1 MNKLLVA
8 LGLGA
13 AMISSGAL
21 AQDAGAGGAGGGA
34 GSAMQNMTR
43 AQAQQMADNMFQ
55 KLDLNHD
62 GTLTR
67 QEVEQAREQLGIGGE
82 RAERMI
88 DRMFG
93 TSQSVSLQQFQLRSL
108 ARFDSQDL
116 NHDGTVTATERRQA
130 RAARLGQGDPA
141 Q

>member
-1 MNKLLVA
+1 MNKFSVTLA
-8 LGLGA
+8 LGA
-13 AMISSGAL
+13 AMVSTGAL
-21 AQDAGAGGAGGGA
+21 AQDAGGERGGGW
-34 GSAMQNMTR
+34 AMQDMTR
-43 AQAQQMADNMFQ
+43 AQAQQMADGLFQ

-62 GTLTR
+62 GSLTR
-67 QEVEQAREQLGIGGE
+67 QEVEQAREQMGFGGD

-108 ARFDSQDL
+108 ARFDGQDL
-116 NHDGTVTATERRQA
+116 NHDGIVTAAERRQA
-130 RAARLGQGDPA
+130 RAARLGQGDSG